1 LTASAA
7 VALRVPPGRQEP
19 RWRLVPPRDDTLGAE
34 GAELAEMA
42 GLFLDPWQRLALADM
57 LAFRGE
63 RFASFEVALIVPRQ
77 NGKSAVL
84 EARMLAGLFLPD
96 LREHLIVYTA
106 HEART
111 ATEVMRRV
119 EQLVMDTPALRSR
132 VKGRGFKWSHGD
144 EGVELKTGQRC
155 LFKTRTGGS
164 GRGFS
169 GDCVLL
175 DEAMKGLMDTQM
187 GALMPTMSAREN
199 PQVIYAGSAGNEES
213 VVLGRIV
220 RRGRK
225 GDDRL
230 TYLDWA
236 VDEDDYDPDDPAEW
250 AQANPGLG
258 HRLNPD
264 VIEAERRAMSSEV
277 FARERLGIGTYP
289 RDEDEDRLIPKA
301 LWAALL
307 AEPEDRD
314 HPPTPP
320 ISLGIATKPD
330 RSWSAIGVVWRDGDT
345 DVLDVIDHRAGT
357 RWVAGRIRQL
367 REKWSPV
374 AVVAD
379 VGGPSRSLYDDFEA
393 EGVEINWVGLADY
406 ADATSSLYDDMTQPA
421 GTTVRHRGHPGL
433 TSAAAGVEER
443 TVGDRWTWKRRGTT
457 DITPLEAVTLARHGL
472 TKHLAGQSGG
482 DLWGFV
488 V

>member
-1 LTASAA
+1 
-7 VALRVPPGRQEP
+7 
-19 RWRLVPPRDDTLGAE
+19 
-34 GAELAEMA
+34 
-42 GLFLDPWQRLALADM
+42 
-57 LAFRGE
+57 
-63 RFASFEVALIVPRQ
+63 
-77 NGKSAVL
+77 
-84 EARMLAGLFLPD
+84 
-96 LREHLIVYTA
+96 
-106 HEART
+106 
-111 ATEVMRRV
+111 
-119 EQLVMDTPALRSR
+119 
-132 VKGRGFKWSHGD
+132 
-144 EGVELKTGQRC
+144 VELKTGQRC

-264 VIEAERRAMSSEV
+264 VIEAERRAMSSEA
-277 FARERLGIGTYP
+277 FARERLGMGTYP

-301 LWAALL
+301 LWEALL
-307 AEPEDRD
+307 AELRGPGSPAHPADLAGDR
-314 HPPTPP
+314 HQAGP
-320 ISLGIATKPD
+320 L
-330 RSWSAIGVVWRDGDT
+330 VVGHRGGLARRGHV
-345 DVLDVIDHRAGT
+345 DVLDVIEHRAGT
-357 RWVAGRIRQL
+357 RWVAERVRQL

-406 ADATSSLYDDMTQPA
+406 ADATSELYDDMTQPA
-421 GTTVRHRGHPGL
+421 KIAVRHRGHPGL

-443 TVGDRWTWKRRGTT
+443 TVGDRWTWKRRGQT

-472 TKHLAGQSGG
+472 QKHLAGQSGG